1 MAESRAALE
10 TELNDLRREVRQSA
24 LAALVEQVA
33 QGEIELPTP
42 RPIVNLHCHTSCSY
56 NGYGYS
62 PSYIVW
68 KARCQGL
75 CMAGCVDFDVLDAV
89 DEFLAAADAVGLRAC
104 AGMETRVFV
113 REFETRV
120 INSPGEPGIAYHMG
134 MGFTSSQVPDTD
146 LLAELKTIAQDRN
159 RAVLARLNPALEPV
173 AIDYDRDVLP
183 LTPYGNATERHLCA
197 AYDHKARELYPG
209 DDAQAAFWAAK
220 LGVELERVQAV
231 LDDPPGRQA
240 LIRSKTMKAGG
251 VGYVQAAGPDFP
263 ALDRVN
269 ALVLEA
275 GAIPTMAWLDGLSQG
290 EQAIDEL
297 LDVMLE
303 AGAAAVNIIPDR
315 SWNVADAELKKV
327 KVAKLYEFVD
337 LAQAHDLPI
346 VVGTEMN
353 ARGQPFVDDFAAPE
367 MHRVTPAFLDGAY
380 IMYAHTLLQT
390 AAGMGYL
397 SGWARRQFSAAKAKN
412 AFFRQV
418 GKTLEP
424 KDRGRL
430 GGLSDTAT
438 PKDVLA
444 RLAES

>member
-10 TELNDLRREVRQSA
+10 TKLNDLRREVRQSA
-24 LAALVEQVA
+24 LAALLEHVA
-33 QGEIELPTP
+33 QGEIELPAP

-62 PSYIVW
+62 PSYLVW

-75 CMAGCVDFDVLDAV
+75 FMAGCVDFDVLDAV
-89 DEFLAAADAVGLRAC
+89 DEFLCAADALGLRAC

-113 REFETRV
+113 GTFETRV

-134 MGFTSSQVPDTD
+134 MGFTSGQVPDTD

-159 RAVLARLNPALEPV
+159 RAVLARVNPALGPA

-197 AYDHKARELYPG
+197 AYDHKARERFP
-209 DDAQAAFWAAK
+209 DAEVRAAFWAAK
-220 LGVELERVQAV
+220 LGVEIGRVQAV
-231 LDDPPGRQA
+231 LDDPPGLQG

-269 ALVLEA
+269 ALALEA
-275 GAIPTMAWLDGLSQG
+275 GAIPTMTWLDGLSEG
-290 EQAIDEL
+290 EQAIEEL
-297 LDVMLE
+297 LEVMLE

-315 SWNVADAELKKV
+315 NWNVADAEVKKI

-353 ARGQPFVDDFAAPE
+353 AHGQPFVDDFAAPE
-367 MHRVTPAFLDGAY
+367 MQRVTPAFLNGAY
-380 IMYAHTLLQT
+380 IMYAHTVLQA

-397 SGWARRQFSAAKAKN
+397 SGWARKHFPNAKAKN
-412 AFFRQV
+412 AFFRELAE
-418 GKTLEP
+418 TLEP
-424 KDRGRL
+424 TDRGHL
-430 GGLSDTAT
+430 DGLSDTGT

-444 RLAES
+444 RLAKK

>member
-1 MAESRAALE
+1 MTASRPKLE
-10 TELNDLRREVRQSA
+10 TKLNDLRREVRQSA
-24 LAALVEQVA
+24 LAALLEQVA
-33 QGEIELPTP
+33 RGEIELPAP

-75 CMAGCVDFDVLDAV
+75 CMVGCVDFDVLDAV
-89 DEFLAAADAVGLRAC
+89 DEFLAAADALGLRAC

-113 REFETRV
+113 PTFETRV

-134 MGFTSSQVPDTD
+134 MGFTSSQVPDTE
-146 LLAELKTIAQDRN
+146 LLAELKNIAQDRN
-159 RAVLARLNPALEPV
+159 RAVLARVNPALEPA
-173 AIDYDRDVLP
+173 AIDYHRDVLP

-197 AYDHKARELYPG
+197 AYDHKARELYP
-209 DDAQAAFWAAK
+209 DHDARAAFWAAK

-231 LDDPPGRQA
+231 LDDPPGLQG

-251 VGYVQAAGPDFP
+251 VGYVAPSGPDFP

-269 ALVLEA
+269 ALALEA
-275 GAIPTMAWLDGLSQG
+275 GAVPTMAWLDGLSQG

-315 SWNVADAELKKV
+315 SWNVADAGLKKV
-327 KVAKLYEFVD
+327 KVAKLYEFVG

-346 VVGTEMN
+346 VVGTEIN
-353 ARGQPFVDDFAAPE
+353 AHGQRFVDDFDAPE
-367 MHRVTPAFLDGAY
+367 MQQVTPAFLDGAY
-380 IMYAHTLLQT
+380 IMYAHTVLQA

-397 SGWARRQFSAAKAKN
+397 SRWASKHFNTAKAKN
-412 AFFRQV
+412 AFFRQL
-418 GKTLEP
+418 GETLEP
-424 KDRGRL
+424 TDRGRL
-430 GGLSDTAT
+430 DGLSDTST

-444 RLAES
+444 KLAES